1 MLSDNDCSDI
11 DIGDLDGVIDEYL
24 DAVQKEM
31 YKTKV
36 CAFTHIT
43 RVCFLGQF
51 CNRIKTNISHRLI
64 LVSGLSGV
72 QWVIIQV
79 PLICS
84 SHV

>member
-36 CAFTHIT
+36 CAFT
-43 RVCFLGQF
+43 Q
-51 CNRIKTNISHRLI
+51 
-64 LVSGLSGV
+64 
-72 QWVIIQV
+72 
-79 PLICS
+79 
-84 SHV
+84 